1 MAAANQWNVIN
12 LNLDEQNGILNING
26 QHVILNHFSL
36 LITPPP
42 PGGGVHTIEFQK
54 LQLMA
59 LALAK
64 RDPFQIPNMLDPVVI
79 GDHKLD
85 LGPTMRIL
93 GVAINAG
100 FLINITHSRDF

>member
-54 LQLMA
+54 LA
-59 LALAK
+59 G
-64 RDPFQIPNMLDPVVI
+64 VV
-79 GDHKLD
+79 
-85 LGPTMRIL
+85 
-93 GVAINAG
+93 V
-100 FLINITHSRDF
+100 